1 MTTHFSLFT
10 RPCLKRPLPLLFY
23 DPISSTS
30 PFLTSLLPPWPLLC
44 HASCQARSH
53 LRVLQRLFPLSDMLF
68 LQIPAL
74 FTLFPPSALCS
85 STTFSVR
92 PLCPYFQFNNIL
104 SGISL
109 PVLFYFL
116 CNHRHVTYYL
126 LHLFILFFICS
137 SSFMHW
143 RRTWQPTPV
152 FLLGESQEWRSLVG
166 CRLWGRT
173 ESDTTEVT

>member
-137 SSFMHW
+137 YLSCIGEGHGNPLQYSCLENPRNGEAW
-143 RRTWQPTPV
+143 WAAVYGVAQSRT
-152 FLLGESQEWRSLVG
+152 
-166 CRLWGRT
+166 RLK
-173 ESDTTEVT
+173 